1 MSEGITNNN
10 YERILIMK
18 TLRRKLCVL
27 LTFVM
32 VMTASFGTCTFAYA
46 KEANNSKASYKV
58 ESKIVPIYMFAAT
71 AESTQDINLYYI
83 NGSDVPY
90 MKLEDWT
97 ERIRPLLSEFSE
109 KRILI
114 SKSRKTAMR
123 MWYIS

>member
-1 MSEGITNNN
+1 
-10 YERILIMK
+10 MK

-97 ERIRPLLSEFSE
+97 ELYKAICHSTCYNDTFYVKVS
-109 KRILI
+109 
-114 SKSRKTAMR
+114 
-123 MWYIS
+123 W